1 MAAVNFMMSG
11 EDRGQL
17 KGLFVKEE
25 REGEERSR
33 KKATRFLLQLRA
45 RFYTIPSSRNTP
57 LTTTA

>member
-33 KKATRFLLQLRA
+33 KKATRFLLRLRA
-45 RFYTIPSSRNTP
+45 RFLYHS
-57 LTTTA
+57 